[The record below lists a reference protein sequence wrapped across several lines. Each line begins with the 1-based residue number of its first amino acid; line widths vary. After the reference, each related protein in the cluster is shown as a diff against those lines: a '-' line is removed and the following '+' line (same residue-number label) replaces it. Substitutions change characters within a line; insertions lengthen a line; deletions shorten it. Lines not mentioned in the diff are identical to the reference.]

1 MEIVISSAKEVASK
15 LPLPRLPEGQ
25 KWRATRY
32 GAGDPQFVGFY
43 QTNFSEDGKAA
54 IGQTIYNDAGEVIA
68 MYDVT
73 NAQAVLEA
81 LFKPDTT
88 KIVFVARDKKTRP
101 VKFVPLPQLIPMFTQ
116 KEEEK
121 TPWLLYIGGAAL
133 LYLLFQGGK
142 SLRAKA
148 RKQD

>member
-1 MEIVISSAKEVASK
+1 MEVVISSSKEVASK
-15 LPLPRLPEGQ
+15 LPLPTLPVGQ

-32 GAGDPQFVGFY
+32 SSSGTQFVGFY
-43 QTNFSEDGKAA
+43 QTQLSEDGKTA
-54 IGQTIYNDAGEVIA
+54 IGQVIYNDAGEVIA
-68 MYDVT
+68 MYDAV

-88 KIVFVARDKKTRP
+88 KIVFEARDKKTRP
-101 VKFVPLPQLIPMFTQ
+101 VRFVPLPQLIPMF
-116 KEEEK
+116 EEEK
-121 TPWLLYIGGAAL
+121 KETPWLLYAGGAVL

-148 RKQD
+148 SKQD